1 MINKIAASVAEALAG
16 IADGATVLIGGF
28 GTAGI
33 PNELIAGLIDQGAR
47 NLTVVNNNAGN
58 GDSGLAALL
67 HTGRVRKIICSFP
80 RQADSHVFDAL
91 YRSGKIE
98 LELVPQGNLAERLRA
113 AGAGV
118 GAFFTPTGFGTE
130 LARHADGTPKET
142 RVIGERAYVLEYP
155 IHGDVALIK
164 AEAGDR
170 WGNLVYRKAARNF
183 GPVMATAARRTV
195 ATVHE
200 LVELGQLDPE
210 AIVTPGIH
218 VTRVVCIPRQATQA
232 GGFKT
237 AA

>member
-1 MINKIAASVAEALAG
+1 MINKISASVAEALSG
-16 IADGATVLIGGF
+16 VQDGATVLIGGF

-33 PNELIAGLIDQGAR
+33 PNELIDGLIEQGAR
-47 NLTVVNNNAGN
+47 DLTVVNNNAGN
-58 GDSGLAALL
+58 GDTGLAALL
-67 HTGRVRKIICSFP
+67 KTGRVRKIICSFP
-80 RQADSHVFDAL
+80 RQADSWVFDEL
-91 YRSGKIE
+91 YRAGKIE

-130 LARHADGTPKET
+130 LARNADGSAKET
-142 RVIGERAYVLEYP
+142 RRINGKDYVLEYP

-183 GPVMATAARRTV
+183 GPVMATAAKQTI

-200 LVELGQLDPE
+200 IMEIGSMDPE
-210 AIVTPGIH
+210 TIVTPGIF
-218 VTRVVCIPRQATQA
+218 VSKIVKIERVATQA
-232 GGFKT
+232 GGFKQ
-237 AA
+237 A